1 MQDFCLTLSKV
12 LSKSTQAT
20 FLRGLISFYNP
31 AMDAPAFPI
40 TPVADDNLD
49 ITTFPKRRDPFDSIV
64 KFAYTFDGYAHFGME
79 KCAEIANA
87 ALSTFYHTQVLPDDI
102 DVIRACLFFEA
113 RRWTLYKKEPDNK
126 GMIYIHALIDR
137 LEKQL
142 KAKAE
147 SQG

>member
-49 ITTFPKRRDPFDSIV
+49 ITTFPK
-64 KFAYTFDGYAHFGME
+64 H
-79 KCAEIANA
+79 
-87 ALSTFYHTQVLPDDI
+87 L
-102 DVIRACLFFEA
+102 
-113 RRWTLYKKEPDNK
+113 
-126 GMIYIHALIDR
+126 
-137 LEKQL
+137 
-142 KAKAE
+142 
-147 SQG
+147 